1 MRYAIIGGA
10 GFIGSHFVDALLATD
25 PSNEIVVVDNFS
37 SGTRGHLIQHSGNPR
52 LRILEEDALNTVE
65 LSRILVGV
73 EKLILLASNPDIARA
88 VTEPRIDFDQ
98 GTRIVESTVEASR
111 IAGVKRIIFASG
123 SGVYGEVGDTLLA
136 ETSPLNPISTYGASK
151 IAGETLLTAYSY
163 MFGIEALIFRF
174 ANVVGSRQTH
184 GVGFDFIKRLTAD
197 PTHLRVLG
205 DGFQSKS
212 YIHVSDVVS
221 AVLLMDRIT
230 SKPIDC
236 FNVSTTD
243 RITVNEIADLAI
255 QCLNLELKSVN
266 IQRTGGDRGW
276 NGDVPLVILDS
287 KKIRDLGWT
296 PSMNSAEAMKSAL
309 TSMAGLIN

>member
-10 GFIGSHFVDALLATD
+10 GFIGSHFVDTLLAKE

-37 SGTRGHLIQHSGNPR
+37 SGTREHLLHHGGNPR
-52 LRILEEDALNTVE
+52 LTIIEEDALNTIE

-88 VTEPRIDFDQ
+88 VTQPRIDFDQ
-98 GTRIVESTVEASR
+98 GTRIVESTIEASR
-111 IAGVKRIIFASG
+111 ISGVKKVIFASG
-123 SGVYGEVGDTLLA
+123 SGVYGEVGETLLA

-151 IAGETLLTAYSY
+151 IAGEALLNAYSH
-163 MFGIEALIFRF
+163 MFGVEVLVFRF

-184 GVGFDFIKRLTAD
+184 GVGFDFIKRLQAD

-205 DGFQSKS
+205 DGLQSKS
-212 YIHVSDVVS
+212 YIHVSDVVN
-221 AVLLMDRIT
+221 AVLLMDRST
-230 SKPIDC
+230 LKKVDC

-243 RITVNEIADLAI
+243 RITVNEIAELAI
-255 QCLNLELKSVN
+255 ECLELEIKKVN

-276 NGDVPLVILDS
+276 NGDVPLVNLDS
-287 KKIRDLGWT
+287 TKLRSFGWN
-296 PSMNSAEAMKSAL
+296 PSMTSTEAMKSAL
-309 TSMAGLIN
+309 ASMAGKIH

>member
-10 GFIGSHFVDALLATD
+10 GFIGSHFVDVLLEAD
-25 PSNEIVVVDNFS
+25 SSNEIVVVDNFS
-37 SGTRGHLIQHSGNPR
+37 SGTREHLVQHNGNSR
-52 LRILEEDALNTVE
+52 LKIVEEDALNTVE
-65 LSRILVGV
+65 LARILMDV

-123 SGVYGEVGDTLLA
+123 SGVYGEVGNKLLA

-151 IAGETLLTAYSY
+151 IAGETLLTAYAY
-163 MFGIEALIFRF
+163 MFGIETLIFRF

-184 GVGFDFIKRLTAD
+184 GVGFDFIKRLKAD
-197 PTHLRVLG
+197 PSHLRVLG
-205 DGFQSKS
+205 DGNQSKS

-221 AVLLMDRIT
+221 AVLMMDQV
-230 SKPIDC
+230 SSEKVNC

-255 QCLNLELKSVN
+255 ECLKLELNGVS

-276 NGDVPLVILDS
+276 NGDVPLVVLDS
-287 KKIRDLGWT
+287 TKIRDLGWS
-296 PSMNSAEAMKSAL
+296 PKMNSMEAMKSAL
-309 TSMAGLIN
+309 ASMAGQLN

>member
-10 GFIGSHFVDALLATD
+10 GFIGSHFVDKLLEAD
-25 PSNEIVVVDNFS
+25 SSNEIVVVDNFS
-37 SGTRGHLIQHSGNPR
+37 SGTRQHLMQHKGNPK

-65 LSRILVGV
+65 LSRILAGV

-123 SGVYGEVGDTLLA
+123 SGVYGEVGNTLLP

-163 MFGIEALIFRF
+163 MFGIEALVFRF

-184 GVGFDFIKRLTAD
+184 GVGFDFIKRLKAD

-205 DGFQSKS
+205 DGLQSKS
-212 YIHVSDVVS
+212 YIHVSDVVN
-221 AVLLMDRIT
+221 AVLMMDQNT
-230 SKPIDC
+230 SKKVDC
-236 FNVSTTD
+236 FNVSTSD
-243 RITVNEIADLAI
+243 RITVNEIAELAI
-255 QCLNLELKSVN
+255 ECLNLEFRSVN

-296 PSMNSAEAMKSAL
+296 PKMNSTEAMKNAL
-309 TSMAGLIN
+309 ISMAGLMN

>member
-10 GFIGSHFVDALLATD
+10 GFIGSHFVDVLLAAD
-25 PSNEIVVVDNFS
+25 SSNEIVVVDNFS
-37 SGTRGHLIQHSGNPR
+37 SGTREHLVQHSGNLR
-52 LRILEEDALNTVE
+52 LQIIEEDALNTVE

-123 SGVYGEVGDTLLA
+123 SGVYGEVGNTLLA

-151 IAGETLLTAYSY
+151 IAGETLLTAYAY
-163 MFGIEALIFRF
+163 MFGIETLIFRF

-184 GVGFDFIKRLTAD
+184 GVGFDFIKRLKAD

-205 DGFQSKS
+205 DGNQSKS

-221 AVLLMDRIT
+221 AVLMMDQI
-230 SKPIDC
+230 SSEKVNC

-255 QCLNLELKSVN
+255 ECLKLELNGVN

-276 NGDVPLVILDS
+276 NGDVPLVVLDS
-287 KKIRDLGWT
+287 TKIRDLGWT
-296 PSMNSAEAMKSAL
+296 PKMTSMEAMKNAL
-309 TSMAGLIN
+309 ASMAGLLN